1 MFKAAAEGYI
11 VYAHFWVGLEQ
22 MASTLHL
29 DIQNERGWRT
39 ARERNYLAMELPWTH
54 AHLFCE
60 RIHVK
65 LLFVHKQIGMIHR
78 LGEKTALS
86 VRQLY
91 FILLFLRMSSIVAKL
106 AAQRALA
113 VEQTLHYSAQ
123 LVHVEWFG

>member
-29 DIQNERGWRT
+29 DIQNERDWRT

-65 LLFVHKQIGMIHR
+65 LLFVHKQIDMIHR
-78 LGEKTALS
+78 LGEETALS

-91 FILLFLRMSSIVAKL
+91 FTCCSFV
-106 AAQRALA
+106 
-113 VEQTLHYSAQ
+113 
-123 LVHVEWFG
+123 

>member
-39 ARERNYLAMELPWTH
+39 ARERNYLAMELPRTH
-54 AHLFCE
+54 AQLFCE

-65 LLFVHKQIGMIHR
+65 LLFVHKADRYDPPSWRGSGTQCP
-78 LGEKTALS
+78 S
-86 VRQLY
+86 
-91 FILLFLRMSSIVAKL
+91 
-106 AAQRALA
+106 A
-113 VEQTLHYSAQ
+113 VPHPAVPSYE
-123 LVHVEWFG
+123 

>member
-29 DIQNERGWRT
+29 DIQNERDWRT

-54 AHLFCE
+54 AHLFCK

-65 LLFVHKQIGMIHR
+65 LLFVHKQIGMR
-78 LGEKTALS
+78 STVLARKRRS
-86 VRQLY
+86 VSVSCT
-91 FILLFLRMSSIVAKL
+91 SSCCSFV
-106 AAQRALA
+106 
-113 VEQTLHYSAQ
+113 
-123 LVHVEWFG
+123 

>member
-78 LGEKTALS
+78 LGEETALS

-113 VEQTLHYSAQ
+113 VEQTLH
-123 LVHVEWFG
+123 